1 MNNFFVDSD
10 ISHADEKISDYL
22 FYNLK
27 DIYLSN
33 RPIIFLC
40 IGTDRSTGDSLGPIV
55 GHKLRNL
62 KITNIFI
69 YGSLSN
75 PVHSKNLE
83 TTLEKIQSSY
93 KNPYIVAI
101 DACLGSVNN
110 VGKIF
115 ISNSPVKP
123 GLALN
128 KSLPEVGDISIT
140 GNVNISSGFDFIM
153 LQNTRLYTVVKIAD
167 TISDGIYNFSLKCN
181 NLKLLNNTNLT

>member
-75 PVHSKNLE
+75 YE
-83 TTLEKIQSSY
+83 
-93 KNPYIVAI
+93 
-101 DACLGSVNN
+101 
-110 VGKIF
+110 
-115 ISNSPVKP
+115 
-123 GLALN
+123 
-128 KSLPEVGDISIT
+128 
-140 GNVNISSGFDFIM
+140 
-153 LQNTRLYTVVKIAD
+153 
-167 TISDGIYNFSLKCN
+167 
-181 NLKLLNNTNLT
+181 

>member
-10 ISHADEKISDYL
+10 FSHADEKISDYL

-62 KITNIFI
+62 KSTNIFI
-69 YGSLSN
+69 YGSLLN

-83 TTLEKIQSSY
+83 TTLEKIQLSY
-93 KNPYIVAI
+93 KKPYIVAI

-115 ISNSPVKP
+115 ISNSPLKP

-128 KSLPEVGDISIT
+128 KVLPEVGDISIT
-140 GNVNISSGFDFIM
+140 GNVNISNGFDFIM
-153 LQNTRLYTVVKIAD
+153 LQNTRLYTVVKMAD
-167 TISDGIYNFSLKCN
+167 TISNGIYNFILRCNSLE
-181 NLKLLNNTNLT
+181 LLNNN